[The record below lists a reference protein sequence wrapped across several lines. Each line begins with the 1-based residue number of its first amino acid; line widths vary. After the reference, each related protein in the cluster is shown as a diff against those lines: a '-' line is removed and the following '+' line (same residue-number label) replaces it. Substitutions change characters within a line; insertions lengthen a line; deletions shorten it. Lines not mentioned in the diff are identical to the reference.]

1 MTIQRVSRKVALG
14 GLIAAA
20 AIIPTACSESL
31 QGESRKGITAA
42 TTCSDYITY
51 PGAERQDAAIRISTQ
66 VDGVSNPGN
75 PMWALS
81 LDAACGSSPSLTLGE
96 YFDPNR

>member
-1 MTIQRVSRKVALG
+1 MDIRRLGKKMAVGGIAVTTALAGMACSDEALG
-14 GLIAAA
+14 G
-20 AIIPTACSESL
+20 
-31 QGESRKGITAA
+31 ITAE
-42 TTCSDYITY
+42 TTCSDYLTY

-96 YFDPNR
+96 YFDPGR